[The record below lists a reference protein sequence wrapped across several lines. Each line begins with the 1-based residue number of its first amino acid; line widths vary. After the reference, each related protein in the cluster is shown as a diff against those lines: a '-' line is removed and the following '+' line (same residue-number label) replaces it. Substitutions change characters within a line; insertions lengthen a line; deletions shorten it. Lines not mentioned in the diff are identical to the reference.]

1 MEPTVS
7 SEPQAQPRTPDAIT
21 EMLLAVV
28 QQLAIELHPHKYNA
42 LTVTLDSALERDL
55 GFDSLGRMELLLRLE
70 RAFGVQLPEQVL
82 ASAEVLRDLVEA
94 VHKASIG
101 TVLRVPTAVESG
113 TSEAADGIPTGATT
127 LVEVLGWHARVHPQR
142 RHITLYVEDEHVE
155 EITYAELHASAEA
168 VAAGLQA
175 CGLQPGQTVALMLPT
190 SRDFFSGF
198 YGILLAG
205 GIPVPIY
212 PPARLSQLEE
222 HLRRQMRILSNAETV
237 MLLTVPEAKP
247 LARLLSA
254 QVEGLYRV
262 VTVSELSAD
271 GGSVVRPPVQAHDI
285 AFLQY
290 TSGSTGNP
298 KGVMLTHANLLAN
311 LQAMGQV
318 VQITST
324 DVFVSWLPLYHDM
337 GLIGAWLGSLYYAYP
352 LVLMSPLAF
361 LARPVRWLWAI
372 HKHRGTLSAGPNFAY
387 DLCTR
392 RIDDRDL
399 EGLDLSSWRVA
410 FNGAEP
416 VSAVTLARFS
426 ERFAPHG
433 FRPEAMAPVYGLA
446 EAALGVAFPVLGRVP
461 HVDAVQREPFMRA
474 GRAVPA
480 DKHDTTALHFV
491 ACGQPLPG
499 YQIRIVDATGY
510 EVGERQEGRL
520 EFQGPSTTRGYFHN
534 PEATSHLFHGVWLDS
549 GDMAYMVGSSVYL
562 TGRAKDIIIRAGR
575 NIYPHELEEAIGD
588 IAGLRRGCVA
598 VFGSPDPVT
607 GTERL
612 VVLAESR
619 QTDTGVLAQLRSQ
632 IEATVTDLLGTP
644 PDDVVLA
651 PPGSVLKTSSGKLRR
666 AASRERY
673 EQGDLGKRPRAVW
686 WQLTRL
692 ALRSVLPQV
701 RRVRQSIAGVL
712 YAAYV
717 WALCG
722 AVLPVAWGIIAL
734 LPRRSWC
741 QAVARTTVRLLLRLS
756 GMPLVVQGLEHLPRH
771 ELYVV
776 AVNHASYLDGP
787 IVLAALPVD
796 VHYVVKRELEAQY
809 FTRVLLR
816 RIGAEFVERFEAQQG
831 IQDTERLLQAVQQGH
846 SLVFFPEGTF
856 LRVPGLQAFHM
867 GAFMVAA
874 RAGMPVVPV
883 GVQGTRTILRAEQW
897 FPRRG
902 LVRVTVGAPMR
913 PQGSDWRAAVA
924 LRDAARTQIAR
935 YCGEPDA
942 VHQSA
947 AVHQTEADD
956 DGT

>member
-1 MEPTVS
+1 MS
-7 SEPQAQPRTPDAIT
+7 SESQAHQRLPEASIQT
-21 EMLLAVV
+21 LLAVV
-28 QQLAIELHPHKYNA
+28 RQLVIELHPHKHNA

-70 RAFGVQLPEQVL
+70 RVFGVQLPEQVL
-82 ASAEVLRDLVEA
+82 ATAEVLRDLVQA
-94 VHKASIG
+94 VHRASTG

-113 TSEAADGIPTGATT
+113 VSDAVDGIPAGTTT
-127 LVEVLGWHARVHPQR
+127 LVEVLDWHARVHPQR

-155 EITYAELHASAEA
+155 EITYGGLHASAEA

-175 CGLQPGQTVALMLPT
+175 CGLQPGQAVALMLPT

-222 HLRRQMRILSNAETV
+222 HLRRQMRILSNAATV
-237 MLLTVPEAKP
+237 MLLTVPEAKT

-254 QVEGLYRV
+254 QVEGLHSV
-262 VTVSELSAD
+262 VTVPELSAD
-271 GGSVVRPPVQAHDI
+271 GAIVVRPPVQAHDI
-285 AFLQY
+285 ALLQY

-298 KGVMLTHANLLAN
+298 KGVILTHANLLAN
-311 LQAMGQV
+311 LQAMGQA

-337 GLIGAWLGSLYYAYP
+337 GLIGAWLGSLYYAGP

-361 LARPVRWLWAI
+361 LARPARWLWAI

-392 RIDDRDL
+392 RIDERDL
-399 EGLDLSSWRVA
+399 DGLDLGSWRVA

-416 VSAVTLARFS
+416 ISAVTLARFN
-426 ERFAPHG
+426 ERFVPYG

-446 EAALGVAFPVLGRVP
+446 EAALGVAFPTLGRPP
-461 HVDAVQREPFMRA
+461 HIDRIQREPFMRS
-474 GRAVPA
+474 GHAVPA
-480 DKHDTTALHFV
+480 AAHDATACHVV

-499 YQIRIVDATGY
+499 YQIRIVDATGH

-520 EFQGPSTTRGYFHN
+520 EFQGPSTTSGYFHN
-534 PEATSHLFHGVWLDS
+534 PEATGGLFHNAWLDS
-549 GDMAYMVGSSVYL
+549 GDLAYMIGTTVYL
-562 TGRAKDIIIRAGR
+562 TGRAKDLIIRAGR

-588 IAGLRRGCVA
+588 ITDVRRGCVA

-612 VVLAESR
+612 VVLAETR
-619 QTDTGVLAQLRSQ
+619 QTDPGGLVRLRDQ
-632 IEATVTDLLGTP
+632 IETMVTDLLGTP

-686 WQLTRL
+686 WQLARL
-692 ALRSVLPQV
+692 TLASVLPQV
-701 RRVRQSIAGVL
+701 RRIGQSAADVL

-722 AVLPVAWGIIAL
+722 AVLPVLWGIIAL
-734 LPRRSWC
+734 LPRQSWC
-741 QAVARTTVRLLLRLS
+741 QAVAGAAVRLLLRLS
-756 GMPLVVQGLEHLPRH
+756 GTSLVVQGLEHLPRH
-771 ELYVV
+771 EPYVV
-776 AVNHASYLDGP
+776 AANHASYIDGP
-787 IVLAALPVD
+787 VMLAALPAG
-796 VHYVVKRELEAQY
+796 VHYIVKRELEAQY
-809 FTRVLLR
+809 FPRVLLR
-816 RIGAEFVERFEAQQG
+816 RIGAEFVERFAAQQG
-831 IQDTERLLQAVQQGH
+831 IQDTERLLRVVQQGH
-846 SLVFFPEGTF
+846 SLGFFPEGTF
-856 LRVPGLQAFHM
+856 IRVPGLQAFHM
-867 GAFMVAA
+867 GAFVIAA
-874 RAGMPVVPV
+874 RAGVPVVPV
-883 GVQGTRTILRAEQW
+883 SLRGTRAILRAEQW

-902 LVRVTVGAPMR
+902 TLRVTVGAAIR
-913 PQGSDWRAAVA
+913 PQGSDWGAALA
-924 LRDAARTQIAR
+924 LRDAVRTQIAQ

-942 VHQSA
+942 VYQSA
-947 AVHQTEADD
+947 AKDD
-956 DGT
+956 DN

>member
-1 MEPTVS
+1 M
-7 SEPQAQPRTPDAIT
+7 
-21 EMLLAVV
+21 
-28 QQLAIELHPHKYNA
+28 
-42 LTVTLDSALERDL
+42 
-55 GFDSLGRMELLLRLE
+55 
-70 RAFGVQLPEQVL
+70 QLPEQVL
-82 ASAEVLRDLVEA
+82 ATAEVLRDLVAA

-101 TVLRVPTAVESG
+101 TALRVPTAVETG
-113 TSEAADGIPTGATT
+113 VSEAADGIPAGATT
-127 LVEVLGWHARVHPQR
+127 LVEVLDWHARVHPQR
-142 RHITLYVEDEHVE
+142 RHITLYVEDERVE
-155 EITYAELHASAEA
+155 EITYAGLHASAEA

-175 CGLQPGQTVALMLPT
+175 RGLQPGQTVALMLPT
-190 SRDFFSGF
+190 SRDFFAGF

-205 GIPVPIY
+205 GIPVPYY

-222 HLRRQMRILSNAETV
+222 HLHRQMRILSNAETV

-254 QVEGLYRV
+254 QVEGLHRV

-271 GGSVVRPPVQAHDI
+271 GSTAVRPPVQAHDL

-311 LQAMGQV
+311 LQAMGQA

-361 LARPVRWLWAI
+361 LARPARWLWAI

-399 EGLDLSSWRVA
+399 EGLDLSAWRVA

-426 ERFAPHG
+426 ERFAPYG

-461 HVDAVQREPFMRA
+461 HVDAIQREPFMRS
-474 GRAVPA
+474 GRAVPS

-510 EVGERQEGRL
+510 EVGERLEGRL

-534 PEATSHLFHGVWLDS
+534 PEATSRLFHGAWLDS

-588 IAGLRRGCVA
+588 ITGLRRGCVA

-612 VVLAESR
+612 VVLAETR
-619 QTDTGVLAQLRSQ
+619 QTDTDVLAQLRSQ

-692 ALRSVLPQV
+692 ALTSVLPQV
-701 RRVRQSIAGVL
+701 RRVRQSIAGIL

-722 AVLPVAWGIIAL
+722 VVLPVAWVIIAL

-741 QAVARTTVRLLLRLS
+741 QVVARTTVRLLLRLS

-771 ELYVV
+771 EPYVV

-787 IVLAALPVD
+787 MVLAALPVD

-816 RIGAEFVERFEAQQG
+816 RIGAEFVERFEAHQG
-831 IQDTERLLQAVQQGH
+831 IQDTERLLQAVRQGR

-874 RAGMPVVPV
+874 RAGVPVVPV

-897 FPRRG
+897 FPRPG
-902 LVRVTVGAPMR
+902 MVRVTVGAPRR
-913 PQGSDWRAAVA
+913 PQGSDWGAAVA
-924 LRDAARTQIAR
+924 LRDTVRTQIAR

-942 VHQSA
+942 VRQME
-947 AVHQTEADD
+947 TDD
-956 DGT
+956 DGD

>member
-1 MEPTVS
+1 VS
-7 SEPQAQPRTPDAIT
+7 SEPQAQQCTPDAT
-21 EMLLAVV
+21 TQMLLAVV
-28 QQLAIELHPHKYNA
+28 QQLAIELHPHKHNA

-70 RAFGVQLPEQVL
+70 RTFGVQLPEQVL
-82 ASAEVLRDLVEA
+82 ATAEVLRDLVEA

-101 TVLRVPTAVESG
+101 TALRVPTAVETG
-113 TSEAADGIPTGATT
+113 VSEAADGIPVGATT
-127 LVEVLGWHARVHPQR
+127 LVEVLDWHARVHPQR
-142 RHITLYVEDEHVE
+142 LHITLYVEDERVE
-155 EITYAELHASAEA
+155 EITYAGLHARAEA

-175 CGLQPGQTVALMLPT
+175 RGLQPGQTVALMLPT
-190 SRDFFSGF
+190 SHDFFLGF

-222 HLRRQMRILSNAETV
+222 HLHRQMRILSNAETV

-254 QVEGLYRV
+254 QVERLHRV

-271 GGSVVRPPVQAHDI
+271 GGTAVRSPVQAHDI
-285 AFLQY
+285 AFVQY

-298 KGVMLTHANLLAN
+298 KGVVLTHANLLAN
-311 LQAMGQV
+311 LQAMGQM

-399 EGLDLSSWRVA
+399 EGLDLSAWRVA

-416 VSAVTLARFS
+416 ISAVTLTRFS
-426 ERFAPHG
+426 KRFAPYG

-446 EAALGVAFPVLGRVP
+446 EAALGVAFPVLGCVP
-461 HVDAVQREPFMRA
+461 HVDDIQREPFMRS

-480 DKHDTTALHFV
+480 DKHDATALHFV

-499 YQIRIVDATGY
+499 YQIRIVDATGH

-520 EFQGPSTTRGYFHN
+520 EFQGPSTTRGYFRN
-534 PEATSHLFHGVWLDS
+534 PEATSRLFHGTWLDS

-588 IAGLRRGCVA
+588 ITGLRRGCVA

-612 VVLAESR
+612 VVLAETR
-619 QTDTGVLAQLRSQ
+619 QTDTDVLAQLRSQ
-632 IEATVTDLLGTP
+632 IETTVTDLLGTP

-692 ALRSVLPQV
+692 ALTSVLPQV
-701 RRVRQSIAGVL
+701 RRVRQSIAGIL
-712 YAAYV
+712 YAVYV
-717 WALCG
+717 WVLCG
-722 AVLPVAWGIIAL
+722 VVLPVAWGIIAL

-741 QAVARTTVRLLLRLS
+741 QAVARATVRLLLRLS

-771 ELYVV
+771 EPYVV

-816 RIGAEFVERFEAQQG
+816 RIGAEFVERFEAHQG
-831 IQDTERLLQAVQQGH
+831 IQDTERLLRAVQQGH

-856 LRVPGLQAFHM
+856 LRMPGLQAFHM

-874 RAGMPVVPV
+874 RAGVPVVPV
-883 GVQGTRTILRAEQW
+883 GVQGTRPILRAEQW
-897 FPRRG
+897 FPRPGRI
-902 LVRVTVGAPMR
+902 RVTVGAPMR
-913 PQGSDWRAAVA
+913 PQGFDWGAAVV
-924 LRDAARTQIAR
+924 LRDAVRTQIAR

-942 VHQSA
+942 VY
-947 AVHQTEADD
+947 QTEANDNGD
-956 DGT
+956 